1 MTPEGRLRLAIAAAA
16 VVGLAIAGYLSVTEA
31 SGELPQCIAGESGC
45 ATVATSD
52 YAELAGIPVAYLG
65 FGGYLL
71 IAGSALHAGDPG
83 RVAGAFLALVGFG
96 FSAYLTFIELFEIEA
111 ICQYCVASALTM
123 TVLLALTGWR
133 LAVFA
138 GAEAAAHDH

>member
-1 MTPEGRLRLAIAAAA
+1 MAPELRLRVAIGVAAA
-16 VVGLAIAGYLSVTEA
+16 VGLAIAAYLSITEA

-52 YAELAGIPVAYLG
+52 YADLAGVPVAYIG
-65 FGGYLL
+65 FGGYVL
-71 IAGSALHAGDPG
+71 IAASALLAGDLG
-83 RVAGAFLALVGFG
+83 RAGGAFLALVGFG

-123 TVLLALTGWR
+123 TVLLVLAAWR
-133 LAVFA
+133 LLAFA
-138 GAEAAAHDH
+138 GADTTTEHH